1 MKFPSRNSSLKWRMI
16 LGVSAVLLPL
26 LVMVT
31 ALFAQTIHTEQAA
44 AQEKLRVLTRQISAS
59 IDEVAVGAYNAS
71 DNLAENDILLDKVDR
86 KYEDHLVKKAV
97 ILQVNGQVFESY
109 NRLVGYEKMDAMYV
123 RGVDEIYDFL
133 DPNQDEAV
141 VRQGINELGMNDKD
155 KMGWFHWYP
164 LQNNFLTTTVYDVP
178 RRDSVVLGS
187 RRIFSILHSEYQY
200 LHVFAIEEQ
209 TFYDAYAEQ
218 AAGVNAVVYVLDENG
233 GLISSTQEDAVFR
246 QQAPAEIIELQTQP
260 ENSVFPWEN
269 QNQKY
274 YVSHTKSELTDWDVI
289 AFVPQD
295 TMVAA
300 TTALYQKVMGM
311 LVISVSLCGL
321 ILWHLYRRFVEPLSE
336 LDASM
341 KRVEQGDFEAYV
353 IPRGEAELVKM
364 MKRYNKMLRGIRQ
377 RTDQQLE
384 MERTKKELEM
394 QVLTNQINPHFLYN
408 TLETIVW
415 KSSEAGRPDIG
426 RIASALGKL
435 YRLSIRGGTFVQLSQ
450 ELEHLQAYI
459 SIQETRYGGKV
470 THQIRLRDVD
480 PEACRI
486 LKLTL
491 QPLVEN
497 CYLYATEGLDRRLKI
512 RVEARRKNGRL
523 QIRVVDNGV
532 GMSRERLEQVR
543 HQMITGARPSTTGKM
558 RVSTGIGL
566 HNIYA
571 RIKMYEQGG
580 TMHIISKKD
589 WGTVMIMEIP
599 MEQL

>member
-26 LVMVT
+26 LVMVS
-31 ALFAQTIHTEQAA
+31 ALFAQTIQAEQAA
-44 AQEKLRVLTRQISAS
+44 AEEKLRVLTRQISAS
-59 IDEVAVGAYNAS
+59 LDEVAVGAYNAS
-71 DNLAENDILLDKVDR
+71 DNLAENEILLNKVDR
-86 KYEDHLVKKAV
+86 KYDDRLVKMAM
-97 ILQVNGQVFESY
+97 IQQVNGQVFESY

-123 RGVDEIYDFL
+123 RGVDEVYDFL
-133 DPNQDEAV
+133 DPNQSDEI
-141 VRQGINELGMNDKD
+141 VRQGIDALGMNDKD

-164 LQNNFLTTTVYDVP
+164 LQDNFLTTTVYNVP

-187 RRIFSILHSEYQY
+187 RRIFSTLHSEYQY

-209 TFYDAYAEQ
+209 KFYDAYATQ
-218 AAGVNAVVYVLDENG
+218 AQEMNTVVYVLDENG
-233 GLISSTQEDAVFR
+233 GLISSTQEDAVRR
-246 QQAPAEIIELQTQP
+246 QAAPEEIIALQERP
-260 ENSVFPWEN
+260 ENSVFPWEEDN
-269 QNQKY
+269 QQY
-274 YVSHTKSELTDWDVI
+274 YVSRAKSDLTEWDVI

-300 TTALYQKVMGM
+300 TTDLYQKVMGM
-311 LVISVSLCGL
+311 LVVSVSLCGL
-321 ILWHLYRRFVEPLSE
+321 ILWYLYRRFVEPLSE

-384 MERTKKELEM
+384 MERTKKDLEM

-435 YRLSIRGGTFVQLSQ
+435 YRLSIKGGTFVQLSQ

-459 SIQETRYGGKV
+459 AIQETRYGSKV
-470 THQIRLRDVD
+470 THQIRLRNVD
-480 PEACRI
+480 PETCRI

-512 RVEARRKNGRL
+512 RVEARCKNGRL

-543 HQMITGARPSTTGKM
+543 HQMVTGERAPQAGKV
-558 RVSTGIGL
+558 RASTGIGL

-571 RIKMYEQGG
+571 RIRMYEQGG
-580 TMHIISKKD
+580 TLRIISKKE
-589 WGTVMIMEIP
+589 WGTAMIMEIP